1 MSLEQS
7 SNSSFDSQNF
17 DEIDFNNESFEQE
30 HTDTLRIM
38 DNQYVFIVLPS
49 SNIKVVKLQ
58 KDTTVSLGKFG
69 TFHTNDIIGKPF
81 GHSYEIYDRDK
92 IKVIRNVA
100 FYEVDL
106 DDSGANNQK
115 TVDDPSKQKLSYQD
129 IEQLKKDG
137 MEGQDIIKKVIESHS
152 SFDKKTEYSKAK
164 YIKRKEAKFSRVFTP
179 VRPTLYSVWEYFF
192 AKNPSKIRDMRID
205 TLSQMLTL
213 SNVRAYA
220 KLLVV
225 DDTQGLLITGVME
238 RLGDTQFLF
247 QLQIQHLGYG
257 IVLGVHDGEHHNY
270 DIVRYMNFTKKVNNS
285 LMVLSWQQIFKEEC
299 QAPFNYQD
307 ESKLSQKDL
316 KFYLRKKANYEKVQE
331 ARKILWQGGFDG
343 LLVASQYQ
351 PESILD
357 TLVPYLAGS
366 RPIIIY
372 HINRE
377 VLVNTCVH
385 MRISGKFLYPQIT
398 ESWLRQYQV
407 LPGRTHPSMST
418 SGGGGYLLQTIYTS
432 TVLRFRVS
440 IAGVKAVMYTAP
452 IR

>member
-7 SNSSFDSQNF
+7 DSPVDSQNF
-17 DEIDFNNESFEQE
+17 DKIDSHNESFEQDE

-49 SNIKVVKLQ
+49 GNIKVVKLQ

-106 DDSGANNQK
+106 DDSGANNQE
-115 TVDDPSKQKLSYQD
+115 TIDDPSKQKLSYQD

-164 YIKRKEAKFSRVFTP
+164 YIKRKESKFSRVFTP

-213 SNVRAYA
+213 SNARAYA

-238 RLGDTQFLF
+238 RLGAEQAFSSYPDTYPN
-247 QLQIQHLGYG
+247 LGYG
-257 IVLGVHDGEHHNY
+257 IVLGIHDGEYHNY
-270 DIVRYMNFTKKVNNS
+270 DIVRYMNFSKKVNDS

-331 ARKILWQGGFDG
+331 ARKILWKGGFDG
-343 LLVASQYQ
+343 EHLRSHANIWKISK
-351 PESILD
+351 S
-357 TLVPYLAGS
+357 TN
-366 RPIIIY
+366 
-372 HINRE
+372 NRE
-377 VLVNTCVH
+377 LVTTVPGINSNQDLIPIFCE
-385 MRISGKFLYPQIT
+385 KP
-398 ESWLRQYQV
+398 V

-418 SGGGGYLLQTIYTS
+418 SGGGGYLLQATYTS
-432 TVLRFRVS
+432 TV
-440 IAGVKAVMYTAP
+440 T
-452 IR
+452 

>member
-1 MSLEQS
+1 MSLEKS
-7 SNSSFDSQNF
+7 DNPVDSQTF
-17 DEIDFNNESFEQE
+17 DEVDLNNKDFEQIE
-30 HTDTLRIM
+30 DADTLHIM
-38 DNQYVFIVLPS
+38 NNQYVFIVLPS
-49 SNIKVVKLQ
+49 GNIKVLKLQ

-92 IKVIRNVA
+92 IKVIKNVA
-100 FYEVDL
+100 FHEVDL
-106 DDSGANNQK
+106 DESDANNQQ
-115 TVDDPSKQKLSYQD
+115 TIDDPSKQKLSYQD

-137 MEGQDIIKKVIESHS
+137 LEGQDIIKKVIESHS

-164 YIKRKEAKFSRVFTP
+164 YIKRKESKFSRVFTP

-213 SNVRAYA
+213 SNVRANA

-238 RLGDTQFLF
+238 RLG
-247 QLQIQHLGYG
+247 GYG
-257 IVLGVHDGEHHNY
+257 VVLGIHDGENHNY
-270 DIVRYMNFTKKVNNS
+270 DIVRYMNFSKKVNES

-307 ESKLSQKDL
+307 ESQLSGKEL
-316 KFYLRKKANYEKVQE
+316 KFYLRKKANYEKIQE

-351 PESILD
+351 PESILE
-357 TLVPYLAGS
+357 TLVPYLARS

-385 MRISGKFLYPQIT
+385 MRISGKFLNPQIT
-398 ESWLRQYQV
+398 ESWLRGYQV

-418 SGGGGYLLQTIYTS
+418 SGGGGYLLQTIYTRG
-432 TVLRFRVS
+432 LL
-440 IAGVKAVMYTAP
+440 GV
-452 IR
+452 

>member
-1 MSLEQS
+1 
-7 SNSSFDSQNF
+7 
-17 DEIDFNNESFEQE
+17 
-30 HTDTLRIM
+30 
-38 DNQYVFIVLPS
+38 
-49 SNIKVVKLQ
+49 
-58 KDTTVSLGKFG
+58 
-69 TFHTNDIIGKPF
+69 
-81 GHSYEIYDRDK
+81 
-92 IKVIRNVA
+92 
-100 FYEVDL
+100 
-106 DDSGANNQK
+106 
-115 TVDDPSKQKLSYQD
+115 
-129 IEQLKKDG
+129 
-137 MEGQDIIKKVIESHS
+137 
-152 SFDKKTEYSKAK
+152 
-164 YIKRKEAKFSRVFTP
+164 
-179 VRPTLYSVWEYFF
+179 
-192 AKNPSKIRDMRID
+192 
-205 TLSQMLTL
+205 
-213 SNVRAYA
+213 AYA

-238 RLGDTQFLF
+238 RLG
-247 QLQIQHLGYG
+247 GYG

-270 DIVRYMNFTKKVNNS
+270 DIVRYMNFSKKVNDS

-299 QAPFNYQD
+299 QATFNYQD

-385 MRISGKFLYPQIT
+385 MRISGKFLNPQIT

-418 SGGGGYLLQTIYTS
+418 SGGGGYLLQTIYTRGIE
-432 TVLRFRVS
+432 TV
-440 IAGVKAVMYTAP
+440 IACGCTRSYCSLLEKPRA
-452 IR
+452 

>member
-1 MSLEQS
+1 
-7 SNSSFDSQNF
+7 
-17 DEIDFNNESFEQE
+17 
-30 HTDTLRIM
+30 M

-100 FYEVDL
+100 FYEVD
-106 DDSGANNQK
+106 DSGANNQE
-115 TVDDPSKQKLSYQD
+115 TIDDPSKQKLSYQD

-164 YIKRKEAKFSRVFTP
+164 YIKRKESKFSRVFTP

-205 TLSQMLTL
+205 TLSQMLTI
-213 SNVRAYA
+213 SNARAYA

-238 RLGDTQFLF
+238 RLG
-247 QLQIQHLGYG
+247 GSYG
-257 IVLGVHDGEHHNY
+257 IVLGIHDGEYHNY
-270 DIVRYMNFTKKVNNS
+270 DIVRYMNFSKKVNDS
-285 LMVLSWQQIFKEEC
+285 LMVLSWQQIFKEES
-299 QAPFNYQD
+299 PFNYQD

-331 ARKILWQGGFDG
+331 ARKILWKGGFDG

-385 MRISGKFLYPQIT
+385 MRISGKFLNPQLT
-398 ESWLRQYQV
+398 ESWLREYQV

-418 SGGGGYLLQTIYTS
+418 SGGGGYLLQATYTS
-432 TVLRFRVS
+432 T
-440 IAGVKAVMYTAP
+440 IT
-452 IR
+452 